1 MRLVCV
7 QEQNRSDMKRVI
19 LITGGGGYIGSHVV
33 KELRRQGYRLL
44 VYDNL
49 STGHRWAIRQDEL
62 IEADLGDRGRI
73 EEVLYKEKPL
83 AVMHF
88 AASSLVGES
97 VERPELYFRNNV
109 INSLNLLEAM
119 LACEVKYFI
128 FSSSA
133 AVYGN
138 PRRVPIAEDH
148 PLGPV
153 NPYGEGKVFVE
164 RALRWHE
171 EAHGLRHISLRYFN
185 AAGADPAGELGEDHS
200 PETHLIP
207 RVLNVAMGKTPFIE
221 IYGTDYDTPDG
232 TCIRDYIHVADLAQA
247 HILALEALLNGS
259 ASQVYNLGNQ
269 KGFSVKEVVDCA
281 RMVASHPIPV
291 RESSRRQ
298 GDPPV
303 LVASSERIKKELDW
317 KPRYDDLKI
326 ILETAWGWMKG
337 GKRW

>member
-1 MRLVCV
+1 
-7 QEQNRSDMKRVI
+7 MKKVI
-19 LITGGGGYIGSHVV
+19 LVTGGAGYIGSHVV
-33 KELRRQGYRLL
+33 KELRRQGYRPL

-49 STGHRWAIRQDEL
+49 ATGHPWAIRQDEL
-62 IEADLGDRGRI
+62 IKGDLRDQGHVQEILHKD
-73 EEVLYKEKPL
+73 KPL

-88 AASSLVGES
+88 AANSLVGES

-109 INSLNLLEAM
+109 INSFNLLEAM
-119 LACEVKYFI
+119 LTYKVKYFI

-138 PRRVPIAEDH
+138 PLQVPISEDH
-148 PLGPV
+148 PLAPV

-164 RALRWHE
+164 KALRWHD
-171 EAHGLRHISLRYFN
+171 EAHGLRYISLRYFN
-185 AAGADPAGELGEDHS
+185 AAGADPEGKLGEAHN

-207 RVLNVAMGKTPFIE
+207 RILEVALGKRPVIE
-221 IYGTDYDTPDG
+221 IYGTDYETPDG
-232 TCIRDYIHVADLAQA
+232 TCIRDYIHVTDLAQA
-247 HILALEALLNGS
+247 HILALEALLNGVGS
-259 ASQVYNLGNQ
+259 RVYNLGNQ
-269 KGFSVKEVVDCA
+269 RGFSVKEVVDAA
-281 RMVASHPIPV
+281 RAVTKHPIPV
-291 RESSRRQ
+291 QESTRRP

>member
-1 MRLVCV
+1 
-7 QEQNRSDMKRVI
+7 MKKVI
-19 LITGGGGYIGSHVV
+19 LVTGGAGYIGSHVV
-33 KELRRQGYRLL
+33 KELGREGYRPL

-49 STGHRWAIRQDEL
+49 STGHRWAIKGDEL
-62 IEADLGDRGRI
+62 IEGDLGDERRV
-73 EEVLYKEKPL
+73 EEILHKEKPL

-88 AASSLVGES
+88 AASALVGES

-109 INSLNLLEAM
+109 INSFNLLEAM
-119 LACEVKYFI
+119 LACGVKRFI

-138 PRRVPIAEDH
+138 PLQVPIVEDH
-148 PLGPV
+148 PLAPV

-164 RALRWHE
+164 RALRWYE
-171 EAHGLRHISLRYFN
+171 QAHGLSYISLRYFN
-185 AAGADPAGELGEDHS
+185 AAGADPDSELGEAHD

-207 RVLNVAMGKTPFIE
+207 RVLDVAMGKMPFIE

-247 HILALEALLNGS
+247 HILALEALLNGAQS
-259 ASQVYNLGNQ
+259 RAYNLGNQ
-269 KGFSVKEVVDCA
+269 RGFSVKEVVDVVRA
-281 RMVASHPIPV
+281 VASHPIPV

-303 LVASSERIKKELDW
+303 LVASSERIKKELGW
-317 KPRYDDLKI
+317 KPRYDDLKTI
-326 ILETAWGWMKG
+326 VGTAWGWMKKG
-337 GKRW
+337 GRR

>member
-1 MRLVCV
+1 
-7 QEQNRSDMKRVI
+7 MKKVI
-19 LITGGGGYIGSHVV
+19 LVTGGAGYIGSHVV
-33 KELRRQGYRLL
+33 KELGREGYRPL

-49 STGHRWAIRQDEL
+49 STGHRWAIKGDEL
-62 IEADLGDRGRI
+62 IEGDLGDERRV
-73 EEVLYKEKPL
+73 EEILHKEKPL

-88 AASSLVGES
+88 AASALVGES

-109 INSLNLLEAM
+109 INSFNLLEAM
-119 LACEVKYFI
+119 LACGVKRFI

-138 PRRVPIAEDH
+138 PLQVPIVEDH
-148 PLGPV
+148 PLAPV

-164 RALRWHE
+164 RALRWYE
-171 EAHGLRHISLRYFN
+171 QAHGLSYISLRYFN
-185 AAGADPAGELGEDHS
+185 AAGADPDSELGEAHD

-207 RVLNVAMGKTPFIE
+207 RVLDVAMGKMPFIE

-247 HILALEALLNGS
+247 HILALEALLNGAES
-259 ASQVYNLGNQ
+259 RAYNLGNQ
-269 KGFSVKEVVDCA
+269 RGFSVKEVVDVVRA
-281 RMVASHPIPV
+281 VASHPIPV

-303 LVASSERIKKELDW
+303 LVASSERIKKELGW

-326 ILETAWGWMKG
+326 IVETAWGWMKKG
-337 GKRW
+337 GRR

>member
-1 MRLVCV
+1 
-7 QEQNRSDMKRVI
+7 MKKVI
-19 LITGGGGYIGSHVV
+19 LVTGGAGYIGSQVV
-33 KELRRQGYRLL
+33 KELGREGYRPL

-49 STGHRWAIRQDEL
+49 STGHRWAIKGDEL
-62 IEADLGDRGRI
+62 IEGDLGDKRHV
-73 EEVLYKEKPL
+73 EEILHKEKPL
-83 AVMHF
+83 TVMHF
-88 AASSLVGES
+88 AASALVGES

-109 INSLNLLEAM
+109 INSFNLLEAM
-119 LACEVKYFI
+119 LACGVKRFI

-138 PRRVPIAEDH
+138 PLQVPIVEDH
-148 PLGPV
+148 PMGPI

-164 RALRWHE
+164 RALRWYE
-171 EAHGLRHISLRYFN
+171 QAHGLSYISLRYFN
-185 AAGADPAGELGEDHS
+185 AAGADPDSELGEAHD

-207 RVLNVAMGKTPFIE
+207 RILDVALRKKPYIE

-247 HILALEALLNGS
+247 HILALEALLDGA
-259 ASQVYNLGNQ
+259 ASRAYNLGNQ
-269 KGFSVKEVVDCA
+269 RGFSVKEVVDVA

-303 LVASSERIKKELDW
+303 LVASSERIKKELGW

>member
-1 MRLVCV
+1 M
-7 QEQNRSDMKRVI
+7 EKVI
-19 LITGGGGYIGSHVV
+19 LVTGGAGYIGSHVV
-33 KELRRQGYRLL
+33 KELRRRGYGPL

-49 STGHRWAIRQDEL
+49 STGHQWAIRQDEL
-62 IEADLGDRGRI
+62 IEGDLGDKGHV
-73 EEVLYKEKPL
+73 EEILHKEKPV

-88 AASSLVGES
+88 AASALVGES

-109 INSLNLLEAM
+109 INSLNLLEAI

-138 PRRVPIAEDH
+138 PQQIPIVENH
-148 PLGPV
+148 PLDPL

-171 EAHGLRHISLRYFN
+171 QAHGLRYISLRYFN
-185 AAGADPAGELGEDHS
+185 AAGADPEAELGEAHN

-207 RVLNVAMGKTPFIE
+207 RILDVALGKRSFIE
-221 IYGTDYDTPDG
+221 IYGVDYDTPDG
-232 TCIRDYIHVADLAQA
+232 TCIRDYIHVSDLAQA

-269 KGFSVKEVVDCA
+269 RGFSVKEVIDVA
-281 RMVASHPIPV
+281 RAVTGHAIPV
-291 RESSRRQ
+291 QESSRRE
-298 GDPPV
+298 GDPSV
-303 LVASSERIKKELDW
+303 LVASSERIKKERGW
-317 KPRYDDLKI
+317 NPRYDDLEVI
-326 ILETAWGWMKG
+326 METAWKWHRKV
-337 GKRW
+337 

>member
-1 MRLVCV
+1 M
-7 QEQNRSDMKRVI
+7 ERVI
-19 LITGGGGYIGSHVV
+19 LVTGGAGYIGSHVV

-62 IEADLGDRGRI
+62 IEGDLGDRGRI

-97 VERPELYFRNNV
+97 VERPEFYFRNNV

-119 LACEVKYFI
+119 LAGEVKYFI

-138 PRRVPIAEDH
+138 PRQIPIAEDH
-148 PLGPV
+148 PLTPV

-171 EAHGLRHISLRYFN
+171 EAHGLRFISLRYFN
-185 AAGADPAGELGEDHS
+185 AAGADPEGELGEDHS

-207 RVLNVAMGKTPFIE
+207 RILNVAMGKTPFIE

-232 TCIRDYIHVADLAQA
+232 TCIRDYIHVADLVQA

-269 KGFSVKEVVDCA
+269 KGCSVKEVVDVA

-298 GDPPV
+298 GDPPA
-303 LVASSERIKKELDW
+303 LVASSERIKKELGW
-317 KPRYDDLKI
+317 QPRYNDLKTI
-326 ILETAWGWMKG
+326 VETAWGWMKKG
-337 GKRW
+337 GRR